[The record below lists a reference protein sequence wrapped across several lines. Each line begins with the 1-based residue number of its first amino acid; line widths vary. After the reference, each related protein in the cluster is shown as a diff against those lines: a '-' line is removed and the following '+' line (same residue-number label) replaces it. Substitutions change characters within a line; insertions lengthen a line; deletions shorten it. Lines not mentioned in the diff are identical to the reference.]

1 MNVTRSILTLAATFF
16 GATLAV
22 GGEAVN
28 ESARSIPVACQ
39 VDVVVVGGSTTAVAA
54 AVEAA
59 ATGAKVFL
67 VAERPYLGDDM
78 TATLRLWPQP
88 GDDLSSPLARR
99 IFDDRQQGEYTP
111 DPRRLSFRYS
121 ADRQAARAHADTDPP
136 SVLNDGTWG
145 NAAQESVQ
153 YDDDV
158 NITAD
163 LEQPRDLTGVRLMA
177 YLRESSDPKSG
188 FKVGKVAVFTSNDGK
203 DWQPAGAVQDAK
215 AEVVERGV
223 VFNVPVTTKARY
235 VKLAV
240 TKSSEANRL
249 VLGEIE
255 LLGAGSPAA
264 REATGSAPRPMH
276 VKKTLD
282 DALLAAGVQYLYSC
296 YATDVLHD
304 AEGQPCGIV
313 MANRAGRQAVI
324 AKTIIDATQR
334 AVIAR
339 MAGAKFRPY
348 PAGPQTMK
356 YVVIGGQ
363 VQTVDNLTG
372 RIAAPP
378 YKGKFPNA
386 AKTSSG
392 EFSLIEYTVQIAMSG
407 DTDAAW
413 AAAEQTVRSKTYHPE
428 QQFTADALYQ
438 VPPDP
443 VHAVRA
449 DAAPWQGSQKVP
461 LDALRPADVSRVYLL
476 GGCADVSRE
485 TAERLLQPG
494 NGIVLGMRV
503 GKAAA
508 EEAARRSSP
517 AGVRLAGKTTA
528 EPVAHGDVRES
539 LGGTRPALTNPTIEQ
554 DARGLPVLGHC
565 DVVVIGGGT
574 SGAPAGIAAARQ
586 GVKTL
591 VVEQLHGLG
600 GVGTLGA
607 IASYYWG
614 NPVGFTATLPGDR
627 VWVIEQK
634 MQWWRDELLKAGGE
648 PWFGCVGCGAFVDGD
663 RVCGAVVVTPRGRGV
678 VLAKAVIDATGNADV
693 AVAAG
698 AKSQYTDASEFGM
711 QGTGLPPRNLGATGA
726 NTDFSIVDETDMV
739 DVWHIF
745 VYGKDKYPTAFDQG
759 KLIDTRERRRVVGD
773 FTLTILDQINGRTYP
788 DTVCIAFSNFDT
800 HGYTVDPYL
809 LLEHPE
815 KRGLHVYIP
824 YRCCLAKGLDGIFV
838 AGLGLSAHR
847 DAIPLVRMQRDLQNL
862 GYAVGVAGAMTARSG
877 GTVRDID
884 MRALQR
890 HLVEIGN
897 LPESVLTTSD
907 SYPLSAERVAEAV
920 ESIKKDFHGAA
931 VILAQPDQ
939 SLPMLRKAYA
949 ESEGDAHL
957 AYAQVLA
964 IMGDPTGV
972 DTLIAAVRAVSKWD
986 QGWNYRG
993 MGQFGRAL
1001 SPLDGYIVA
1010 LGRAGDR
1017 RALPA
1022 ILEKVELLTAADDF
1036 SHHRAVG
1043 LAIEAIGDRA
1053 AAKPLAQLLARPE
1066 MSGHVHASIEVAR
1079 ERNVPGG
1086 TNAVQS
1092 RRESLRELMLARA
1105 LYRCGDYEGVG
1116 AKILQQYVND
1126 LRGHLSRHAQAVLDA
1141 SIPSR

>member
-1 MNVTRSILTLAATFF
+1 MNTTRSILTLVSTLL
-16 GATLAV
+16 GATLAL

-28 ESARSIPVACQ
+28 ESARSIPIACQ
-39 VDVVVVGGSTTAVAA
+39 VDVVVVGGSTGAVAA

-59 ATGAKVFL
+59 AAGAKVFL
-67 VAERPYLGDDM
+67 AAERPYLGDDM

-88 GDDLSSPLARR
+88 GDDMTTPLARQ
-99 IFDDRQQGEYTP
+99 IFDDQQQGDYTA
-111 DPRRLSFRYS
+111 DPRRMSFRYS
-121 ADRQAARAHADTDPP
+121 ADCRPARTHADTDPP
-136 SVLNDGTWG
+136 SVLNDGAWG
-145 NAAQESVQ
+145 DAAKQSVQ
-153 YDDDV
+153 YDDNV

-163 LEQPRDLTGVRLMA
+163 LEQSRELTGVRLMA
-177 YLRESSDPKSG
+177 YLRESSDPKTG

-203 DWQPAGAVQDAK
+203 DWQPVGVVEDAK

-223 VFNVPVTTKARY
+223 VFYLPVTTKARY

-240 TKSSEANRL
+240 AKSPDTSRV

-255 LLGAGSPAA
+255 LLGAGSAVA
-264 REATGSAPRPMH
+264 REATGAAPRPMH

-282 DALLAAGVQYLYSC
+282 DVLLAAGVQYLYSC
-296 YATDVLHD
+296 YPTDVLRD

-334 AVIAR
+334 AVVAR
-339 MAGAKFRPY
+339 LAGAKFRPY
-348 PAGPQTMK
+348 PAGPQTIK

-363 VQTVDNLTG
+363 VQTGDNLTG
-372 RIAAPP
+372 RVVAPP

-392 EFSLIEYTVQIAMSG
+392 EFPLIEYTVQVAMPS

-413 AAAEQTVRSKTYHPE
+413 AAAEQAVRSKTYDPE

-438 VPPDP
+438 IPPDP
-443 VHAVRA
+443 MHAVRS
-449 DAAPWQGSQKVP
+449 DAGAWQGSQQVP
-461 LDALRPADVSRVYLL
+461 LDALRPADVSRLYVL
-476 GGCADVSRE
+476 GGCADVSRG

-494 NGIVLGMRV
+494 NGIALGMRV

-508 EEAARRSSP
+508 EEAARRP
-517 AGVRLAGKTTA
+517 APVGVRLPGKATA
-528 EPVAHGDVRES
+528 APVAQGDVREF
-539 LGGTRPALTNPTIEQ
+539 LDGARPAIAHPTVAQ
-554 DARGLPVLGHC
+554 DARELPVLGC
-565 DVVVIGGGT
+565 YDVVVIGGGT

-586 GVKTL
+586 GAKTL
-591 VVEQLHGLG
+591 VVEHLHGLG
-600 GVGTLGA
+600 GVGTMGA

-614 NPVGFTATLPGDR
+614 NPVGFTATLPSER

-634 MQWWRDELLKAGGE
+634 MQWWREELLKAGGE
-648 PWFGCVGCGAFVDGD
+648 LWFGCVGCGAFVQRD

-698 AKSQYTDASEFGM
+698 AKSQYTDASELGM

-745 VYGKDKYPTAFDQG
+745 VYGKDKYPNAFDQG
-759 KLIDTRERRRVVGD
+759 KLIDTRERRRIVGD

-800 HGYTVDPYL
+800 HGYTIDPYL

-824 YRCCLAKGLDGIFV
+824 YRCCLPKGLDGIFV

-862 GYAVGVAGAMTARSG
+862 GYALGVAAVMTARSG
-877 GTVRDID
+877 GTVRELD

-907 SYPLSAERVAEAV
+907 SYPLSAEKVAEAV

-931 VILAQPDQ
+931 VILAQPEQ
-939 SLPMLRKAYA
+939 SLPLLRKAYA
-949 ESEGDAHL
+949 QSEGDAKL

-964 IMGDPTGV
+964 IMGDPGGRRHAHRRRPCRLHV
-972 DTLIAAVRAVSKWD
+972 GPRLELPGHGPVRARTQPAGRV
-986 QGWNYRG
+986 YRG
-993 MGQFGRAL
+993 IGACGGSARGAGHRREGRASHRCRRFL
-1001 SPLDGYIVA
+1001 PSPGRGPGTGSDRRSGGGQGTRSIAGQARDVGTCPH
-1010 LGRAGDR
+1010 LGRNR
-1017 RALPA
+1017 PPTERARGHQCCA
-1022 ILEKVELLTAADDF
+1022 IAPRV
-1036 SHHRAVG
+1036 
-1043 LAIEAIGDRA
+1043 
-1053 AAKPLAQLLARPE
+1053 
-1066 MSGHVHASIEVAR
+1066 VAR
-1079 ERNVPGG
+1079 
-1086 TNAVQS
+1086 TNACPGPLPL
-1092 RRESLRELMLARA
+1092 RRL
-1105 LYRCGDYEGVG
+1105 
-1116 AKILQQYVND
+1116 
-1126 LRGHLSRHAQAVLDA
+1126 
-1141 SIPSR
+1141 